1 MFLIEIFYFRKLSD
15 FSYLYSI
22 IFGLIFYVSC
32 FLNSNF
38 VLYKFFFNKFF
49 IYLGK
54 ISYSIYLSHLLIFY
68 LLNNTLRF
76 VFKIP
81 TNINK
86 EGDVILNL
94 TTLEAHLYTIIA
106 YIITIA
112 FSHFTYK
119 NIEMKFYKK

>member
-1 MFLIEIFYFRKLSD
+1 MALVKIKIFY
-15 FSYLYSI
+15 I
-22 IFGLIFYVSC
+22 SC

-76 VFKIP
+76 VLNIP

-86 EGDVILNL
+86 EGDVILEL
-94 TTLEAHLYTIIA
+94 TILEAHLYTIMA
-106 YIITIA
+106 YIITIT